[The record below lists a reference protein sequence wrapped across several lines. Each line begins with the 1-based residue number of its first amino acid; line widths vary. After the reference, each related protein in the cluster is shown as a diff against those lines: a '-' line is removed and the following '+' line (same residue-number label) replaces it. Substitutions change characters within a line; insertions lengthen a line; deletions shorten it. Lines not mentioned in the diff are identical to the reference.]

1 MTDVVVV
8 VGVIGAALGLAVAAR
23 FWFGPGGPSVDVTG
37 LAQGPA
43 AIVFTRDNCTNCAA
57 ALEKVGGLGLSV
69 RQVRAED
76 EPDELTSRG
85 VSGVPTTVLIDSAGS
100 VTGQFG
106 GVPPRMALR
115 RASKRAKEIPSG

>member
-1 MTDVVVV
+1 MTDVIVV
-8 VGVIGAALGLAVAAR
+8 VGAVGAAVGLAVLAR
-23 FWFGPGGPSVDVTG
+23 SWLGPGGPSVDVTG
-37 LAQGPA
+37 LVQGPA
-43 AIVFTRDNCTNCAA
+43 AIVFTRDNCSSCAA
-57 ALEKVGGLGLSV
+57 ALEEVGGLGLPV

-85 VSGVPTTVLIDSAGS
+85 VSGVPTTVLIDKSGS

-106 GVPPRMALR
+106 GVPPRMALK